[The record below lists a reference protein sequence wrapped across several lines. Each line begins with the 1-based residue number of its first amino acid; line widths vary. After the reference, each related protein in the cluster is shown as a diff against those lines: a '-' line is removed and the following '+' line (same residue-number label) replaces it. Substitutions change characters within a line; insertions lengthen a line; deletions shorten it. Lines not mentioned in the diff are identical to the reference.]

1 MNQSKSIHLYA
12 TRSNA
17 SHQCLSE
24 IVLRGIGWGVVS
36 STLIALYALSWLPY
50 IIR

>member
-1 MNQSKSIHLYA
+1 MNQSKSTHLYA
-12 TRSNA
+12 MRSNE
-17 SHQCLSE
+17 SYQCWGQ

-36 STLIALYALSWLPY
+36 SILIALYALSWLPY